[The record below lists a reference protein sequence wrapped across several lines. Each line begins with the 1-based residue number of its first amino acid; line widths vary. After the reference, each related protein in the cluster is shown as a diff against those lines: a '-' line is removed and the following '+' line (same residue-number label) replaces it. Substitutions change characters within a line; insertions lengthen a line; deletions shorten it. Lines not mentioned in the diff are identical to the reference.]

1 MTESAVFLIF
11 YAAIHSLFRRNVIA
25 GSLDLNQLEAEDLLA
40 LSSRPGDLRLRK
52 PDRVSHMRRAAKLS
66 SHLLSSHLLS
76 SHSPFSRISSP
87 KLAATL
93 IAAVLT
99 LPFASAARADIQI
112 NIDKATQHMTVAV
125 DGAQRYD
132 WPVSTGRPGYD
143 TPTGE
148 FKPNRMDA
156 DHFSQEWDNAPM
168 PHAIFIDLKGHA
180 IHGFF
185 DVKHL
190 GLPVSHGCIRLSP
203 DHAATLFD
211 LVKQQGMANTKVA
224 IAGRTPG
231 GDNGPVARS
240 RLPAN
245 ETAYSGQA
253 QQPVQV
259 APDGGQQGY
268 GQQPYQQQYGQQQYG
283 QQQYGQQQP
292 YGTQQM
298 YGQQVYAP
306 PPRPAYV
313 QRGFPPQPP
322 PPAYYGGQGYY
333 QPQPNYG
340 YRQW

>member
-1 MTESAVFLIF
+1 MRSATI
-11 YAAIHSLFRRNVIA
+11 LF
-25 GSLDLNQLEAEDLLA
+25 
-40 LSSRPGDLRLRK
+40 
-52 PDRVSHMRRAAKLS
+52 
-66 SHLLSSHLLS
+66 
-76 SHSPFSRISSP
+76 SP
-87 KLAATL
+87 KLSATL
-93 IAAVLT
+93 FAAALT

-125 DGAQRYD
+125 DGTQRYD

-143 TPTGE
+143 TPNGE

-156 DHFSQEWDNAPM
+156 DHLSQEWDNAPM

-240 RLPAN
+240 RLPVN
-245 ETAYSGQA
+245 ETAYSGQ
-253 QQPVQV
+253 QQPLQV
-259 APDGGQQGY
+259 APDNGQQGYAQPGYNQQGY
-268 GQQPYQQQYGQQQYG
+268 GQQQGNGQ
-283 QQQYGQQQP
+283 
-292 YGTQQM
+292 QQM
-298 YGQQVYAP
+298 YGRQVYA

-333 QPQPNYG
+333 QQPQPYNGQGY

>member
-1 MTESAVFLIF
+1 MGKHMRSGTAVC
-11 YAAIHSLFRRNVIA
+11 
-25 GSLDLNQLEAEDLLA
+25 
-40 LSSRPGDLRLRK
+40 SSRASFARL
-52 PDRVSHMRRAAKLS
+52 SLWQLS
-66 SHLLSSHLLS
+66 
-76 SHSPFSRISSP
+76 
-87 KLAATL
+87 
-93 IAAVLT
+93 AAVLAAASY
-99 LPFASAARADIQI
+99 LVLAIPFASAARADILV
-112 NIDKATQHMTVAV
+112 NIDKSSQHMTVAV
-125 DGAQRYD
+125 DGTPRYD

-143 TPTGE
+143 TPSGD

-211 LVKQQGMANTKVA
+211 LVKQQGMANTKVV

-240 RLPAN
+240 RLPIN
-245 ETAYSGQA
+245 ETAYSPSGQPM
-253 QQPVQV
+253 QI
-259 APDGGQQGY
+259 APDSGQQGY
-268 GQQPYQQQYGQQQYG
+268 GQQSGYYGQQQSYGQQPGYGYGQQQGYAQPQYDQQQQYGQQ
-283 QQQYGQQQP
+283 
-292 YGTQQM
+292 T
-298 YGQQVYAP
+298 YA

-322 PPAYYGGQGYY
+322 PPAYYGQGYQQPQPYYGQGYY
-333 QPQPNYG
+333 
-340 YRQW
+340 RQW